1 MAATA
6 TTRAVISDFGGVLTT
21 PLAAAFQGF
30 SDASGVTLEELGTA
44 MATIG
49 AARGENPLFTL
60 ETGRISEAEF
70 MAALGEQLSRAR
82 GQEIS
87 LAGFGET
94 LFAGLAPNQPFVAFM
109 RELRGRGLPMAICT
123 NNVREWSAR
132 WQAMIPVAELFDV
145 VIDSSELGVRK
156 PDPRI
161 YEATV
166 TALGVVPESAVFID
180 DMQINC
186 DAATALGMK
195 AVWFQETEQAI
206 ADVRAAL
213 NGDGQPTG

>member
-1 MAATA
+1 MTAA
-6 TTRAVISDFGGVLTT
+6 RAVISDFGGVLTT
-21 PLAAAFQGF
+21 PLGAAFKHL
-30 SDASGVTLEELGTA
+30 SDRSGITLEELGTA
-44 MATIG
+44 MAVVG

-60 ETGRISEAEF
+60 ETGDISEVEF
-70 MAALGEQLSRAR
+70 MAALSEQLSRSR
-82 GQEIS
+82 GQEVS
-87 LAGFGET
+87 LAGFGEA
-94 LFAGLAPNQPFVAFM
+94 LFSGMAPNDRFVAFM
-109 RELRGRGLPMAICT
+109 RVLRGRGHPMAICT

-161 YEATV
+161 YQATL
-166 TALGVVPESAVFID
+166 TALGVAPEAAVFID

-186 DAATALGMK
+186 QAAAALGMR

-206 ADVRAAL
+206 ADVEAAL
-213 NGDGQPTG
+213 DGDGDRDRA